1 MHAFMHVFERINA
14 AFKYIVPNA
23 PNQASNRTKSQDEA
37 WQKVLIC
44 VLVFFKYS
52 AILQIFTEAFG
63 LKKNVFKQ
71 VFRIDCYLVS
81 SQS

>member
-1 MHAFMHVFERINA
+1 MHVFERINA

-23 PNQASNRTKSQDEA
+23 PNQASKSQDEA

-44 VLVFFKYS
+44 VLVFFKHS
-52 AILQIFTEAFG
+52 VTLQFFTKAFE
-63 LKKNVFKQ
+63 LMKNVFKQ
-71 VFRIDCYLVS
+71 LFRINFYLVS